1 MELKREAKINTINFF
16 LLIIYLLI
24 LKGKSQ
30 AGPSWTLLL
39 VMCCCTRKK
48 MLKSCNKGNPT
59 QKKEPNRKAHCDKN
73 QLDMVL
79 IQKAEHQIIRAS
91 QRRHFSDEIKAMER
105 NECEKK
111 SRSVYQLDSYNGN
124 EFLRDGGRLNQSTM
138 DENVKQVL
146 LISKGSILAR
156 LTIK

>member
-1 MELKREAKINTINFF
+1 
-16 LLIIYLLI
+16 
-24 LKGKSQ
+24 
-30 AGPSWTLLL
+30 
-39 VMCCCTRKK
+39 

-111 SRSVYQLDSYNGN
+111 SSSVYQLDSYNGN
-124 EFLRDGGRLNQSTM
+124 GLLRDGGQLNQSTM

-156 LTIK
+156 LIIK